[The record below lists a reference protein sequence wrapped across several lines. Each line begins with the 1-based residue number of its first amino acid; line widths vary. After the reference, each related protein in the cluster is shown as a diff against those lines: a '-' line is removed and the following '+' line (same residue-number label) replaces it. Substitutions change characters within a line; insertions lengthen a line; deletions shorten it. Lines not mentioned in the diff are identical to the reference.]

1 LAQATRRIIL
11 RWLLVSRLFRHLDL
25 VIVNRVLIT
34 ALIACVFAY
43 LYLALRRVH
52 RQRSGRQLLNFAG
65 LLASHLLL
73 LVNSTLLVAWLLGA

>member
-1 LAQATRRIIL
+1 L

-34 ALIACVFAY
+34 APIACVFAY

-52 RQRSGRQLLNFAG
+52 RQRPGRQLLNFAG

-73 LVNSTLLVAWLLGA
+73 VTSTLLVAWLLGA